1 MNIFQWRQQGQKHFN
16 LFFSGGRKK
25 WNNWERQKNMEKEN
39 KTDGSDLVKMR
50 CQIQILWNLLN
61 LNESQTS
68 EILIV
73 VAVIMRKKVQKQSP
87 GDVLQKKVFLEISPE
102 NSQEN
107 TYAGVFFLEPFIKK
121 ESLTLVFFCEF
132 YEHLSKNTI
141 FYRTPQVAAS
151 VKAYNFTKIRLRY
164 GCFFVNFLKISGTF
178 FWWAARIF

>member
-1 MNIFQWRQQGQKHFN
+1 
-16 LFFSGGRKK
+16 
-25 WNNWERQKNMEKEN
+25 MEKEN

-107 TYAGVFFLEPFIKK
+107 TYAGVFFLR
-121 ESLTLVFFCEF
+121 TF
-132 YEHLSKNTI
+132 Y
-141 FYRTPQVAAS
+141 
-151 VKAYNFTKIRLRY
+151 
-164 GCFFVNFLKISGTF
+164 
-178 FWWAARIF
+178 